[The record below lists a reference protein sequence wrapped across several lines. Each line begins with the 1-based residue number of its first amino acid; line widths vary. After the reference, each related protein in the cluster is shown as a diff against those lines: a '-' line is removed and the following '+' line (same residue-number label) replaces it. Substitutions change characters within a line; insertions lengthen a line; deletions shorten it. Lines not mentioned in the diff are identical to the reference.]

1 MMSDYVDTPSPSEM
15 ETGVEVPATPP
26 GTVDVSLTGP
36 GIAVAI
42 AVAIGAYM
50 LGKLAQI
57 WLKDKLNRRNKSKK
71 HKSE

>member
-1 MMSDYVDTPSPSEM
+1 MSEFSSPSET

-50 LGKLAQI
+50 LGRLAQI
-57 WLKDKLNRRNKSKK
+57 WLKDKLHRNRKK
-71 HKSE
+71 TKGE